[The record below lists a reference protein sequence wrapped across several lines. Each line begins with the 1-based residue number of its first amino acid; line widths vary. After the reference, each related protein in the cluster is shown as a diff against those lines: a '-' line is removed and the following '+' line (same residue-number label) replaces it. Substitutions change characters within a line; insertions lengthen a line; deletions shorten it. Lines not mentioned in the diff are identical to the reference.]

1 MHIDDYQL
9 IAARTINRELT
20 NEQMEDHAL
29 HLIASECGEI
39 HGIYQKVYQGHPLNE
54 TALLYELGDLLWGIA
69 ELCTAKEWNM
79 DAVAKQNIKK
89 LLERYPDGFD
99 PERSVHREDEK

>member
-1 MHIDDYQL
+1 MYIDDYQQW
-9 IAARTINRELT
+9 AARTINRELT

-39 HGIYQKVYQGHPLNE
+39 HAHYQKVYQGHPLDE
-54 TALLYELGDLLWGIA
+54 VKLSYEVGDLLWGIA
-69 ELCTAKEWNM
+69 ELCTAKGWNM
-79 DAVAKQNIKK
+79 DAVAEQNIDK

-99 PERSVHREDEK
+99 PERSVHREDGK